1 MPAARAEHGEPF
13 VWIAAGTER
22 RLEPDALADAPCAAV
37 DRCVRAPDQVN

>member
-22 RLEPDALADAPCAAV
+22 RLELDALADAHAPQSTAA
-37 DRCVRAPDQVN
+37 